1 MYQTTSQQSGPPN
14 NIRHRVHS
22 LPSFKELVNGQ
33 QPWHDRLVMNS
44 FPLNHY
50 GSIWDQDERELSAAA
65 SLLDLQTMGQSDS
78 EYHTSS
84 SSQDARMSSP
94 APKSSLE
101 STGNVLNGMVVDAKT
116 QMVDRTAIRKRLR
129 PSRSTPLP
137 SNTTLRTLHDHEKK
151 KPRWNNKERC
161 NLFMAIIKDR
171 QLEDMSTYNWDKIAS
186 KVGRARKACKDQWRR
201 EVLPALI
208 HGIKTDVFK

>member
-1 MYQTTSQQSGPPN
+1 MYQTTLRQSGPPN
-14 NIRHRVHS
+14 NIRHRVQS
-22 LPSFKELVNGQ
+22 LPSFSDFVNGQ
-33 QPWHDRLVMNS
+33 QPWDNSHFMNRS
-44 FPLNHY
+44 PLTRY

-78 EYHTSS
+78 EYHSSS
-84 SSQDARMSSP
+84 SSQDARMLSP
-94 APKSSLE
+94 APTASLE
-101 STGNVLNGMVVDAKT
+101 SNSNALNGVELNAKK
-116 QMVDRTAIRKRLR
+116 QMADRTAIRKRLR

-137 SNTTLRTLHDHEKK
+137 SNTMLRTSHDHEKK

-161 NLFMAIIKDR
+161 NLFMAVIKDR
-171 QLEDMSTYNWDKIAS
+171 DLDDMSTYNWDKIAS

-208 HGIKTDVFK
+208 HGLKTDVFK